1 MGRLEFHLPFNL
13 KEEVTAAQ
21 FVELPAALK
30 RNACT
35 LCLSDGESLKLFTT
49 DQSSIRVMALIGLGT
64 GDGGGSGRWVFSL
77 SKSEATGRPSRDD
90 RRQLDKPLT

>member
-21 FVELPAALK
+21 FVQLPAALK

-35 LCLSDGESLKLFTT
+35 LCLREALHNRSKFHQSDGVNWF
-49 DQSSIRVMALIGLGT
+49 
-64 GDGGGSGRWVFSL
+64 GDW
-77 SKSEATGRPSRDD
+77 
-90 RRQLDKPLT
+90 